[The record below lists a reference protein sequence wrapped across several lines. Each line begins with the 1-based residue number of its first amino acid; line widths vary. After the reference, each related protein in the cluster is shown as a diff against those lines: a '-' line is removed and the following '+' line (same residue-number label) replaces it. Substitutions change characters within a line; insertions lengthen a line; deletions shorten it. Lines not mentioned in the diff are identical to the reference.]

1 MTGKPEHNF
10 PLFNHVAAQLQDQG
24 FEVYNPADLTVD
36 RWGTLAA
43 FEALPPGEQHDAVRW
58 LLGKELA
65 WICLHAEVVYFLPGW
80 ENSYGAR
87 AEHAAATALK
97 IEIRMVPE
105 EMLIEFGKEPPLA

>member
-1 MTGKPEHNF
+1 MRVYLAGPMTGVKAHNF
-10 PLFNHVAAQLQDQG
+10 PLFNLVANRLRDQG
-24 FEVYNPADLTVD
+24 CEVYNPADLTTD

-43 FEALPPGEQHDAVRW
+43 FEALSVGEKREAVRW
-58 LLGKELA
+58 LLSKELA
-65 WICLHAEVVYFLPGW
+65 WICLHAECVYFLPGW

-105 EMLIEFGKEPPLA
+105 EMLT

>member
-1 MTGKPEHNF
+1 MRVYLAGPMTGVEQHNF
-10 PLFNHVAAQLQDQG
+10 PLFDHVAAQLEKEG
-24 FEVYNPADLTVD
+24 FEVYNPADLTRD
-36 RWGTLAA
+36 RFGT
-43 FEALPPGEQHDAVRW
+43 FENFMKLSPGEQREAVRW

-65 WICLHAEVVYFLPGW
+65 WICLHAECVYFLPGW

-105 EMLIEFGKEPPLA
+105 EMLT